1 MPYQHNKKQDR
12 KPTKRT
18 DRPARR
24 TATHG
29 TKRETTRSNAPHMR
43 GAGAN
48 TKVHQE
54 QHRVMPPTTHAA
66 HPPYQMRNS
75 KRHLPV
81 WIAFALI
88 ALIAVAF
95 AFSSCTSCSSGESN
109 NEGTLAASDKAASE
123 GQTITLSFAGDCTL
137 GTDEGFDR
145 STSFN
150 AKYNEV
156 GDPAYFF
163 ANVASIFADDDAT
176 IVNMEGTSNVQL
188 A

>member
-137 GTDEGFDR
+137 GTDEGLR
-145 STSFN
+145 SL
-150 AKYNEV
+150 Y
-156 GDPAYFF
+156 
-163 ANVASIFADDDAT
+163 
-176 IVNMEGTSNVQL
+176 QL
-188 A
+188 QRKIQRSGRPRLFLRERG

>member
-54 QHRVMPPTTHAA
+54 QHRVMPPTTHALILHIRCA
-66 HPPYQMRNS
+66 TPNVIYQSGSLSPSSPLSQSHSHSAPAPPAPQANRTTKERLLPRTKLPLKANDHAFLRGRLHTRHRRGLRSLYQLQR
-75 KRHLPV
+75 KIQR
-81 WIAFALI
+81 
-88 ALIAVAF
+88 
-95 AFSSCTSCSSGESN
+95 SGRPRLFLRER
-109 NEGTLAASDKAASE
+109 G
-123 GQTITLSFAGDCTL
+123 
-137 GTDEGFDR
+137 
-145 STSFN
+145 
-150 AKYNEV
+150 
-156 GDPAYFF
+156 
-163 ANVASIFADDDAT
+163 
-176 IVNMEGTSNVQL
+176 
-188 A
+188 

>member
-48 TKVHQE
+48 NKVHQE

-66 HPPYQMRNS
+66 HPPYQMPNVIYQSGSLSPSSPSSPLSQSHSHSAPAPPAPQANRTTKERLLPRTKLPLKA
-75 KRHLPV
+75 KRSRFPSQA
-81 WIAFALI
+81 IAHSAPTRASI
-88 ALIAVAF
+88 ALPASTQNTTKWATPPI
-95 AFSSCTSCSSGESN
+95 SSRTWLASS
-109 NEGTLAASDKAASE
+109 
-123 GQTITLSFAGDCTL
+123 QTTMP
-137 GTDEGFDR
+137 R
-145 STSFN
+145 S
-150 AKYNEV
+150 
-156 GDPAYFF
+156 
-163 ANVASIFADDDAT
+163 
-176 IVNMEGTSNVQL
+176 
-188 A
+188 